1 MIVGHVTF
9 FNFGFAPL
17 VALLLLSGAQAITS
31 GQRTIAMLFG
41 GLASLAG
48 TSIIYGG
55 GGVFLPQIAVTIL
68 LLVIVC
74 GGFSHRATVSLGF
87 FGAVAVVTLLMAGP
101 KLEAMLAVTAN
112 LPRDFYPL
120 PGFKPLDL
128 VVVMAQSL
136 FWVPDPAY
144 LDSLLVNR
152 SFSLPW
158 VSWDNSASPIWALV
172 VLGGMVQDIGQAKQN
187 NRCIQVL
194 RSWLGP
200 EQCFSHSSG
209 FPLAINVYHPDW
221 NDILKATPI
230 IGSSSNLVRWLAV
243 YLPLLCLL
251 AGWS

>member
-1 MIVGHVTF
+1 MSGLPQMSATIAGLMMAFSGFLFSRMIVGHVTF

-17 VALLLLSGAQAITS
+17 VALLLLSGAQAMTS

-144 LDSLLVNR
+144 LDSLWVNR

-172 VLGGMVQDIGQAKQN
+172 VLGGMVSGYQQATQ
-187 NRCIQVL
+187 
-194 RSWLGP
+194 G
-200 EQCFSHSSG
+200 
-209 FPLAINVYHPDW
+209 
-221 NDILKATPI
+221 
-230 IGSSSNLVRWLAV
+230 
-243 YLPLLCLL
+243 
-251 AGWS
+251 